1 MANTGH
7 QPRLRLALL
16 LAGGGRTTRRLVAG
30 DDGKEGK
37 LWAKAPAALKTEVAR
52 LLDDEVPRVMG
63 WVKREGWRW
72 IVPGDADYP
81 DALDHSADP
90 PLGLFVRGE
99 LRRTQVVAIVG
110 SRRATAYGLQV
121 ARTLGE
127 ELSRAGV
134 VVASG
139 MARGVDAAAHEGSL
153 AVGGPTWAVFGTGP
167 DHVYPPEHRKLAAA
181 ISTSGALITEYL
193 PGTPPRKHHFPER
206 NRVLAGLAQAV
217 VVVEA
222 AARSGALITAR
233 LAIDEGREVLAVP
246 GSILSE
252 VSVGPNTLLRLG
264 ARPMLT
270 PRDVLEA
277 VGFSA
282 LATKDTTTAAHPLL
296 VHLPAGERATTDELV
311 TRSGLSVSEVH
322 TALLDLELGGV
333 VERLRDGCYQ
343 QRRPK
348 LAQD

>member
-1 MANTGH
+1 MPNAGH

-16 LAGGGRTTRRLVAG
+16 LAGGGRATRRLVAG

-52 LLDDEVPRVMG
+52 LLDDEVPRVIS
-63 WVKREGWRW
+63 WVKRESWRW
-72 IVPGDADYP
+72 LVPGDPDYP
-81 DALDHSADP
+81 EALDHSADP

-99 LRRTQVVAIVG
+99 LRRAPVVAVVG
-110 SRRATAYGLQV
+110 SRRATTYGRQV

-127 ELSRAGV
+127 ELSRSGV

-139 MARGVDAAAHEGSL
+139 MARGVDAAAHEGSI
-153 AVGGPTWAVFGTGP
+153 AVGGPTWAVWGTGP
-167 DHVYPPEHRKLAAA
+167 DKIYPPEHRELAAA
-181 ISTSGALITEYL
+181 ISTNGALITEYL

-206 NRVLAGLAQAV
+206 NRVLAGLAKAV

-233 LAIDEGREVLAVP
+233 IAVDEGREVLAVP
-246 GSILSE
+246 GSIQSE

-264 ARPMLT
+264 ARPLLT
-270 PRDVLEA
+270 PGDVLDA
-277 VGFSA
+277 IGHSP
-282 LATKDTTTAAHPLL
+282 ATTEDTAAPAHPLL
-296 VHLPAGERATTDELV
+296 AFLPAGKRATTDELV
-311 TRSGLSVSEVH
+311 TSSGLTVSEVH

-333 VERLRDGCYQ
+333 VERLRDGSYQ

-348 LAQD
+348 IPQE